1 MCSRACPPIRVCRW
15 KVWSKMKKC
24 LLAALTLLSALSA
37 GAKVQLT
44 PLFTDYLVLQQEAQV
59 PVWGKASPGAAVSVT
74 PSWSGKAVRTVADA
88 SGCWQVRLATPKGSF
103 KKYTLTVSDGE
114 PVVLQNV
121 AVGEVWLASGQS
133 NMERTFGHERF
144 DVFFKDQVASASDWA
159 DVRMLTVARSTG
171 MVPHEG
177 FETEFGGWELSSPES
192 LPHFSSV
199 GWFFARK
206 LMQELKVPVGII
218 HTSWGGTIIEA
229 WMSEG
234 ALKGYPEM
242 LDQLALVRSLPDAVS
257 EREAAF
263 AEQIDAFMKRA
274 TASDLGMIGGVAA
287 WAQPG
292 FNDSGW
298 RSVAL
303 PCFIQQVWPGTNGI
317 FWFRQEVEVPAEW
330 AGKDLTLSLGPVDD
344 FDETYW
350 NGELVGFG
358 RLWSKPRVYTIP
370 ARMVRGGKAVI
381 CVRNVDDHGNGGL
394 YGKADQL
401 FLDGPD
407 GRRIRLD
414 NDWKVTLSVSFE
426 GIPRSAAREPN
437 LATVL
442 YNGMLRPLAPYAIK
456 GAIWYQGES
465 NADKAYRYR
474 DLMADMVL
482 DWRSLWGYD
491 FPFYITQL
499 AGFRPVTR
507 VAGDDDWAE
516 LREAQALAARTVDK
530 VGMACLID
538 WGEADDVHPV
548 HKQEVGERLARL
560 ALARDYGK
568 KVICDGPK
576 FASYTI
582 GDGFVRVR
590 FSDVAGGLQVRPSG
604 DYAGLRYGSA
614 GMDFELVRKA
624 ESGALCGF
632 QVAGPDHV
640 WHWADATIEGD
651 SVVVSSPDVPHPL
664 AVRYAWGANP
674 VCNLFNSEG
683 LPAWPFRTDD
693 WPGLTYGKL

>member
-1 MCSRACPPIRVCRW
+1 
-15 KVWSKMKKC
+15 MKRC
-24 LLAALTLLSALSA
+24 ILTALTALAALSA

-44 PLFTDYLVLQQEAQV
+44 PLFTDNMVLQQEAQV
-59 PVWGKASPGAAVSVT
+59 PVWGKAAPGAVVSVT
-74 PSWSGKAVRTVADA
+74 PSWNGKAVRTVADA
-88 SGCWQVRLATPKGSF
+88 SGCWQLRLATPKGSF
-103 KKYTLTVSDGE
+103 KKYTLTISDGD

-171 MVPHEG
+171 MTPHDS

-199 GWFFARK
+199 GWFFGRS
-206 LMQELKVPVGII
+206 LLQELKVPVGII

-234 ALKGYPEM
+234 ALRSYPEM
-242 LDQLALVRSLPDAVS
+242 LNQLDLVRSLPDAVE

-263 AEQIDAFMKRA
+263 TQQYDAFMKRV
-274 TASDLGMIGGVAA
+274 TAADLGTIGGVAV

-298 RSVAL
+298 RTVAL
-303 PCFIQQVWPGTNGI
+303 PCIIQQVWPRTNGI
-317 FWFRQEVEVPAEW
+317 FWFRKEIEVPAEW
-330 AGKDLTLSLGPVDD
+330 AGKDLTLSLGPIDD

-350 NGELVGFG
+350 DGELVGFA
-358 RLWSKPRVYTIP
+358 RLWSKHRVYTIP
-370 ARMVRGGKAVI
+370 ARMVHGGKAVI
-381 CVRNVDDHGNGGL
+381 SVRNVDDHGNGGL
-394 YGKADQL
+394 LGDASLLYLQ
-401 FLDGPD
+401 GPD
-407 GRRIRLD
+407 GRKIRLD
-414 NDWKVTLSVSFE
+414 NEWKVTLSVSFE

-442 YNGMLRPLAPYAIK
+442 YNAMLAPLAPYAIK
-456 GAIWYQGES
+456 GALWYQGES

-474 DLMADMVL
+474 DLMTDMVL
-482 DWRSLWGYD
+482 DWRRLWGYD

-499 AGFRPVTR
+499 AGFRPITR

-530 VGMACLID
+530 VGMACIID

-576 FASYTI
+576 FASYKI

-590 FSDVAGGLQVRPSG
+590 FSDVAGGLCVRPSG

-640 WHWADATIEGD
+640 WHWADATIDGD
-651 SVVVSSPDVPHPL
+651 SVVVSCPDVPHPL

-674 VCNLFNSEG
+674 VCNHFNSAG